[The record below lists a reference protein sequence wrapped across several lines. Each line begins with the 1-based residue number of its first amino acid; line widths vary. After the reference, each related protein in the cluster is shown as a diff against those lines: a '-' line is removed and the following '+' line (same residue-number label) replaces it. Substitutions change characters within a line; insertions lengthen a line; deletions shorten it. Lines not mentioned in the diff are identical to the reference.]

1 MFIYSFRWATVYGNH
16 DTGPLVSR
24 LQILQ
29 TEQSYGEELCYTKQL
44 NPDLPG
50 VSNYYIP
57 IYPPAEHKVK
67 TINENGVSEQE
78 EIPVMLWWFL
88 DSRGGYTLS
97 GREPFYIDPAVV
109 HWFGN
114 ESRRLQEQWGPLP
127 SLVFV
132 HIPTL
137 VLIPVCSL

>member
-1 MFIYSFRWATVYGNH
+1 MYGNH

-24 LQILQ
+24 LQILH
-29 TEQSYGEELCYTKQL
+29 TEQSYGGHLCYTKQL

-57 IYPPAEHKVK
+57 IYPPEHKGK
-67 TINENGVSEQE
+67 MNSENGSTDQE

-88 DSRGGYTLS
+88 DSRGGYTLN

-114 ESRRLQEQWGPLP
+114 ESRRLQDKWGSLP
-127 SLVFV
+127 SLVFF
-132 HIPTL
+132 HIPAS
-137 VLIPVCSL
+137 VLIQVCGL